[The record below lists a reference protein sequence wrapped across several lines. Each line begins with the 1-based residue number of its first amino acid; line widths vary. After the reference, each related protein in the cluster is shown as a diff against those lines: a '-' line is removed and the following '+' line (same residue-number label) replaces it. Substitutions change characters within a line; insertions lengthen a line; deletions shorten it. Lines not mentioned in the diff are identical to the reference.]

1 MLRGKD
7 SQHQQIEKTEYLR
20 FKAFMK
26 TFEKKFLLKN
36 TYSEGGKKWCD
47 AKFWKG
53 IGKINVILCFFA
65 IPFNY
70 LLCYGDSGRN
80 IDNVTIN

>member
-36 TYSEGGKKWCD
+36 IIQKEERSDVMQSFRNESE
-47 AKFWKG
+47 
-53 IGKINVILCFFA
+53 
-65 IPFNY
+65 
-70 LLCYGDSGRN
+70 R
-80 IDNVTIN
+80 